1 MPEYVALRSTCP
13 KGHEDEESE
22 SLLPGGQL
30 PVHNTR
36 NRTTLVWLTILMA
49 IIAISTAAILQIY
62 ISRTFGLEL
71 IRSPNAVTAAFRML
85 QPSPNLEKGLTTAN
99 RMNLKSE

>member
-13 KGHEDEESE
+13 KGYEDEESE

-30 PVHNTR
+30 PAHNTR
-36 NRTTLVWLTILMA
+36 NRTTLVWLTILMV

-62 ISRTFGLEL
+62 ISKTFGLEL
-71 IRSPNAVTAAFRML
+71 IRSPSTVTAAFRML
-85 QPSPNLEKGLTTAN
+85 QPSPNLDKGLTTAD